1 MRGGDGADIID
12 GWRREAEQ
20 LPDEHERSDLGSMT
34 RTFAAL
40 AGTSASWR
48 RGLRGWNV
56 LKSPFLEE
64 IREEARAEAWRE
76 AVLNLGRQRFNRAPT
91 RKQKADLEAMTDP
104 ARLER
109 IHLRLLTAP
118 SWADLLATP

>member
-1 MRGGDGADIID
+1 
-12 GWRREAEQ
+12 
-20 LPDEHERSDLGSMT
+20 
-34 RTFAAL
+34 
-40 AGTSASWR
+40 
-48 RGLRGWNV
+48 V

-64 IREEARAEAWRE
+64 IREEARAEARRD
-76 AVLNLGRQRFNRAPT
+76 AVLSLGRQRFDLPPT

-109 IHLRLLTAP
+109 ILDRLLTAS